1 MMNGNAIG
9 KVGAA
14 FALLGAATVLPP
26 PAIAQSLE
34 ALDQLVLAS
43 AKPADGLALAGSQA
57 GSGALLDAL
66 ATLERLMLTDPGN
79 KSALLL
85 HASILCRIDDR
96 DGAAA
101 EFAKLKA
108 KDFKK
113 PAWAAARAPCA
124 APPAASQGSAK

>member
-1 MMNGNAIG
+1 MTENAIRVVSVVFG
-9 KVGAA
+9 FVAA
-14 FALLGAATVLPP
+14 SMVLPQC
-26 PAIAQSLE
+26 AAAQSLE

-43 AKPADGLALAGSQA
+43 AKPADGLALARSQA

-66 ATLERLMLTDPGN
+66 ATLERVLLTDPGS
-79 KSALLL
+79 KPASLL

-101 EFAKLKA
+101 EFARLKA

-113 PAWAAARAPCA
+113 PEWAAARAPCDA
-124 APPAASQGSAK
+124 PAASRQGAAK

>member
-1 MMNGNAIG
+1 MTENAIRLASMALG
-9 KVGAA
+9 FIAA
-14 FALLGAATVLPP
+14 SAVLPQF
-26 PAIAQSLE
+26 ASAQSLE

-43 AKPADGLALAGSQA
+43 AKPADALVLARSQA

-66 ATLERLMLTDPGN
+66 ATLERVLLTDPAN
-79 KSALLL
+79 KPAQLL

-101 EFAKLKA
+101 EFARLKA

-113 PAWAAARAPCA
+113 PEWAAARAPCDAPA
-124 APPAASQGSAK
+124 APRQGAMK

>member
-1 MMNGNAIG
+1 MTSKAYGGVTA
-9 KVGAA
+9 VFAFVAA
-14 FALLGAATVLPP
+14 FTILPHPAT
-26 PAIAQSLE
+26 AQSLE

-43 AKPADGLALAGSQA
+43 AKPADGLALARSQA

-66 ATLERLMLTDPGN
+66 ATLERILLSDPAS
-79 KSALLL
+79 KPARLL

-101 EFAKLKA
+101 EFAGLKS

-113 PAWAAARAPCA
+113 PDWAAAREPCSASA
-124 APPAASQGSAK
+124 AKGPST